1 MRLIPSAMS
10 WRQRLGELAGQLF
23 VNIVAALIAGVAILL
38 LVLSAHYQIPQP
50 PTEATITAG
59 SGP

>member
-10 WRQRLGELAGQLF
+10 WRQRLAERAGQLF
-23 VNIVAALIAGVAILL
+23 VNIVAMLFAGVAILL
-38 LVLSAHYQIPQP
+38 LVLSAHYHVPQP
-50 PTEATITAG
+50 PAVMAITTR